1 MYQIET
7 KEKTYALK
15 ARARY
20 YREFKVYLGVQNLRN
35 AFFVAYE
42 NVDVDFLA
50 AWIKW
55 FNEDRNLSIDACY
68 DILDAAMDNGKDLE
82 TLFAECADFLNGMGF
97 FGKLAF
103 EGESAIAYFSEPMN
117 KLNMDHKMADA
128 LDNGMTNV
136 VNRLVE
142 ERLMQEKAEA
152 ENENKEA

>member
-7 KEKTYALK
+7 KEKTYNLK

-20 YREFKVYLGVQNLRN
+20 YREFKVALGVQNLRN
-35 AFFVAYE
+35 AFFIAYE

-55 FNEDRNLSIDACY
+55 FNEDRNLSLDTCY
-68 DILDAAMDNGKDLE
+68 DILDEAFDNGKDLE
-82 TLFAECADFLNGMGF
+82 SLFADCADFLNGMGF

-103 EGESAIAYFSEPMN
+103 DGKSAIAYFSDPMN

-128 LDNGMTNV
+128 LDSGLTNI
-136 VNRLVE
+136 VNQMVE
-142 ERLMQEKAEA
+142 ERLRQEKADE
-152 ENENKEA
+152 ENENKA